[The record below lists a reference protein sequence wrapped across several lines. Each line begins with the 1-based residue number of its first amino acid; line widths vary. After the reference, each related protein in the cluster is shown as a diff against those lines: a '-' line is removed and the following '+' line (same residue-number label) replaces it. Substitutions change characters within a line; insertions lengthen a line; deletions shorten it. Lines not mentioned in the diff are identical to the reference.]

1 MGPLML
7 DCQAERL
14 LPEEREKLAHP
25 VVGGVILFSRN
36 YYDCE
41 QLTQLVKEIRESA
54 NRPLLIAVD
63 HEGGRVQRFREGFT
77 KLPAMG
83 ELTAMVEAQAAGK
96 EYDPDAFKPS
106 GEFGDTLIKE
116 AQVSEATLALAKACG
131 TIMAHELKQI
141 DIDFS
146 FAPVLDINGV
156 SKVIGDRAFAETAE
170 KVIPLASAL
179 IEGLQVA
186 NMPAIG
192 KHFPGHGSVAPDSH
206 VALPIDERPLEEI
219 KQTDMVVFERLIS
232 KQLLDGVMPAHV
244 IYSQVD
250 NKPAGFSEHWLQK
263 ILQQDL
269 GFNGAVFSDD
279 LSMHG
284 ASVAGNYV
292 DRAQAALSAGCHMV
306 LACNNPKGAES
317 ILDALPHSTD
327 SFEALTSLYG
337 RKPAVHASAA
347 YKNALKVL
355 SRYGTG

>member
-54 NRPLLIAVD
+54 KKPLLIAVD

-83 ELTAMVEAQAAGK
+83 KLSGLVQAKAAGK
-96 EYDPDAFKPS
+96 EIHWADLPEIEPEVEETIVND
-106 GEFGDTLIKE
+106 
-116 AQVSEATLALAKACG
+116 ATLELAKACG

-206 VALPIDERPLEEI
+206 VALPVDERPLEEI

-250 NKPAGFSEHWLQK
+250 SKPAGFSEHWLQK
-263 ILQQDL
+263 ILKQDL

-292 DRAQAALSAGCHMV
+292 DRAMAALSAGCHMV

>member
-7 DCQAERL
+7 DCRAERL
-14 LPEEREKLAHP
+14 LPEEKEKLAHP

-36 YYDCE
+36 YHDIA

-54 NRPLLIAVD
+54 KNPILVAVD
-63 HEGGRVQRFREGFT
+63 HEGGRVQRFRDGFT
-77 KLPAMG
+77 VLPAMG
-83 ELTAMVEAQAAGK
+83 ELTA
-96 EYDPDAFKPS
+96 
-106 GEFGDTLIKE
+106 
-116 AQVSEATLALAKACG
+116 LAHANGIVNDSALSLAKACG
-131 TIMAHELKQI
+131 TIMAHELKRI

-156 SKVIGDRAFAETAE
+156 SKVIGDRAFATSAND
-170 KVIPLASAL
+170 VISMASAL
-179 IEGLQVA
+179 INGLKDA

-219 KQTDMVVFERLIS
+219 KQTDMVVFERLIA

-250 NKPAGFSEHWLQK
+250 SKPAGFSEHWLQN
-263 ILQQDL
+263 ILKQDL
-269 GFNGAVFSDD
+269 GFNGVVFSDD

-292 DRAQAALSAGCHMV
+292 DRAMAALSAGCHMV

-337 RKPAVHASAA
+337 RKPASHASAA

-355 SRYGTG
+355 SRYGIG

>member
-14 LPEEREKLAHP
+14 LPEEKEKLAHP

-36 YYDCE
+36 YHDIA

-54 NRPLLIAVD
+54 KKPILVAVD
-63 HEGGRVQRFREGFT
+63 HEGGRVQRFRDGFT
-77 KLPAMG
+77 ALPAMG
-83 ELTAMVEAQAAGK
+83 KLTGLVQAQAAGK
-96 EYDPDAFKPS
+96 DIHWSELSEEVP
-106 GEFGDTLIKE
+106 EVEETL
-116 AQVSEATLALAKACG
+116 VNEATLELAKACG
-131 TIMAHELKQI
+131 TIMAHELKRI

-156 SKVIGDRAFAETAE
+156 SKVIGDRAFAETAK

-219 KQTDMVVFERLIS
+219 KQTDMVVFERLIA

-250 NKPAGFSEHWLQK
+250 SKPAGFSEHWLQK
-263 ILQQDL
+263 ILKQDL

-292 DRAQAALSAGCHMV
+292 DRAMAALSAGCHMV

-317 ILDALPHSTD
+317 ILDALPHSTG

-337 RKPAVHASAA
+337 RKPASHASAA